1 MNGKPQTDAHY
12 DQLVQ
17 RYTPPRPITKNCA
30 LAFLSGGLL
39 TAAAEALRRWLLAR
53 DMAEDAAGGVVVFA
67 VIALTSLLTGLGVY
81 DRLGQVC
88 GAGLAVPISGFAN
101 SMTSAALEFKSEGLV
116 LGTGCN
122 AFRLAGAVIVFG
134 IGSAGLLA
142 TLALMLNLV

>member
-1 MNGKPQTDAHY
+1 MNENRQFFCRNL
-12 DQLVQ
+12 Q
-17 RYTPPRPITKNCA
+17 
-30 LAFLSGGLL
+30 
-39 TAAAEALRRWLLAR
+39 AA
-53 DMAEDAAGGVVVFA
+53 
-67 VIALTSLLTGLGVY
+67 LLTGLGVY
-81 DRLGQVC
+81 DRLGQIC